1 MICICKITLGVL
13 KHADIISL
21 LGLDLSCL
29 VRAPTR
35 CYARHECPCTDI
47 QTSCEPLH
55 VCLLVKPVPKHRS
68 EPSLV
73 PDGRRRGVADQIASH
88 DGLREADMLS
98 LG

>member
-1 MICICKITLGVL
+1 MVCICKIPLGVL
-13 KHADIISL
+13 RHADRISL

-35 CYARHECPCTDI
+35 CYARHERPCTDI
-47 QTSCEPLH
+47 QTSCEPRH

-68 EPSLV
+68 ESILV
-73 PDGRRRGVADQIASH
+73 PGGRRRGVADQIGSH
-88 DGLREADMLS
+88 DGLKEAVMFS